1 MDYVEKRMAAE
12 AQRPA
17 GAEVASLA
25 TPINLLLL
33 SLLALLTYTT
43 FRPKK
48 AEPTPSAPSP
58 IVFRTFTPP
67 ELVPFSGLNNTPVY
81 LSVRGRVFDVS
92 NGRNFYGPGGPYE
105 NFAGRDASRGL
116 AKGSFDAEMLTEDLQ
131 GELDTLEDLN
141 AEELDALRGVGERF
155 EEKYLVVGRLVS
167 CKEKE
172 RKDREKA
179 EKA

>member
-43 FRPKK
+43 FRSKK
-48 AEPTPSAPSP
+48 AVPIPSASSP

-67 ELVPFSGLNNTPVY
+67 ELVTFSGLNNTPVY

-92 NGRNFYGPGGPYE
+92 NGRNF
-105 NFAGRDASRGL
+105 
-116 AKGSFDAEMLTEDLQ
+116 
-131 GELDTLEDLN
+131 
-141 AEELDALRGVGERF
+141 
-155 EEKYLVVGRLVS
+155 
-167 CKEKE
+167 
-172 RKDREKA
+172 
-179 EKA
+179 